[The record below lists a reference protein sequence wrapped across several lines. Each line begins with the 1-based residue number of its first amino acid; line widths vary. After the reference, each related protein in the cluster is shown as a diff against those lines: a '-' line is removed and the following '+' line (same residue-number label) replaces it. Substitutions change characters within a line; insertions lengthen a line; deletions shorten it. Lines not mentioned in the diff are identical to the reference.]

1 MLYFIVFMFRVS
13 GLWLFS
19 SFSVTIFDSKLIIK
33 ETRFYL
39 CELRVENLAAH
50 ASFDLCWEF
59 VRLLCY
65 LLLLF
70 EVVVVVRFKVLFCL
84 FVAVC

>member
-1 MLYFIVFMFRVS
+1 MFLVS
-13 GLWLFS
+13 GLWLCS

-39 CELRVENLAAH
+39 CELRVENLA
-50 ASFDLCWEF
+50 SFGLFYEF
-59 VRLLCY
+59 YRLLCY

-84 FVAVC
+84 FDAVCWFA